1 MHNLIIVNF
10 IIKLI
15 KILGYVDINLNDV
28 DSQINKSRWCSA
40 CEFG

>member
-15 KILGYVDINLNDV
+15 KILGSVDINLNDV
-28 DSQINKSRWCSA
+28 DSQINK
-40 CEFG
+40 